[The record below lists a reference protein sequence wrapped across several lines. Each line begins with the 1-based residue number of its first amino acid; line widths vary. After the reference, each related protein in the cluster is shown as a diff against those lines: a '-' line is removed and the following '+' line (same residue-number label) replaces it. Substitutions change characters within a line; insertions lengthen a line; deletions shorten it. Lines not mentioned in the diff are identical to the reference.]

1 MASIVSTPVIA
12 NTEEIRFTPYITVSG
27 ILHGG
32 LIVLLAVSA
41 YFHWNGN
48 RWAGPGGG
56 SDSAVKVTLVPGNTG
71 LPMPTPPSLN
81 ESNVVDPS
89 KSLWKND
96 VKPEPPQPKKEEIV
110 PPDLKNVQE
119 FKTLEKFNKKPLPPK
134 KENKAFEPKRPNPPN
149 AVPGPNLGSMKVP
162 TGASTQPGSSTTP
175 GMAIKSEGGGD
186 FASRYGW
193 YVESVKRRI
202 QTNWLQNT
210 IDPGV
215 RAARAAHAVVE
226 FTIYKDGTV
235 KDIRVTQTS
244 GNLSMDNSGL
254 RAIMSSNPM
263 PGLPPDYSGSSVRVV
278 FDFDLSMTR

>member
-1 MASIVSTPVIA
+1 MASVASTPIIA

-32 LIVLLAVSA
+32 LIVLIAVSA
-41 YFHWNGN
+41 YFHWEGN

-56 SDSAVKVTLVPGNTG
+56 SDSAVKVNLVGNTG

-89 KSLWKND
+89 KSLWKNE

-119 FKTLEKFNKKPLPPK
+119 FKTLEKYNKKPPPPK
-134 KENKAFEPKRPNPPN
+134 KENKAFTPKQPNPDN
-149 AVPGPNLGSMKVP
+149 AVPGPNMGSMKVP
-162 TGASTQPGSSTTP
+162 TGTSTQPGSSSTP
-175 GMAIKSEGGGD
+175 GMAIKAEGGGD

-215 RAARAAHAVVE
+215 RAARVAHSTVE
-226 FTIYKDGTV
+226 FTINRDGSV
-235 KDIRVTQTS
+235 KDIRITQTS

-254 RAIMSSNPM
+254 RAILSSNPM

>member
-1 MASIVSTPVIA
+1 MASVTNPVIPR
-12 NTEEIRFTPYITVSG
+12 TEEIRFMPYITMSG

-32 LIVLLAVSA
+32 LIVLIALSA

-56 SDSAVKVTLVPGNTG
+56 SENVTNVKLVGNSG
-71 LPMPTPPSLN
+71 MPLPTPPSLN

-96 VKPEPPQPKKEEIV
+96 IKPEPPQPKQEEIV
-110 PPDLKNVQE
+110 PPDLKNVPE
-119 FKTLEKFNKKPLPPK
+119 FKTLEKNNKKPPPPK
-134 KENKAFEPKRPNPPN
+134 KENKAFQPKQPNPDN
-149 AVPGPNLGSMKVP
+149 AVPGPNLGAMKVP
-162 TGASTQPGSSTTP
+162 TGAGTQPGSSSTP
-175 GMAIKSEGGGD
+175 GMAIKAEGGGD

-193 YVESVKRRI
+193 YIEAVKRRI

-215 RAARAAHAVVE
+215 RAAHTAHAVVE

-235 KDIRVTQTS
+235 KDIRISQTS

-263 PGLPPDYSGSSVRVV
+263 PGLPPDYAGSNVRVI

>member
-1 MASIVSTPVIA
+1 MSSIVSTPVIA

-56 SDSAVKVTLVPGNTG
+56 SDSAVKVNLVGNSG

-110 PPDLKNVQE
+110 PPDLKNVPE

-134 KENKAFEPKRPNPPN
+134 KENKAFAPKQPNPPN

-226 FTIYKDGTV
+226 FTVYKDGTV

-263 PGLPPDYSGSSVRVV
+263 PGLPPDYSGSSVASR
-278 FDFDLSMTR
+278 FRFRP